1 MLKQIIQTGKP
12 YPVYIGTGLL
22 ARSGNIFTEAI
33 EHLSGKSVVIISD
46 SNVMPLY
53 GSITADSFRSAG
65 CQVYTYEIPAGETS
79 KNWNLLGALLEH
91 LVNLQ
96 ITRSDYLV
104 ALGGGVVGDLTG
116 FAASIYM
123 RGISFL
129 QIPTT
134 LLAAVDS
141 SVGGKT
147 AVDLQAG
154 KNLAG
159 TFWQPEAVLCDTD
172 VFHTLSREI
181 FLDGVAESI
190 KYGILRDRQL
200 FLSILNGGLEHTCND
215 IVAACIAMKGE
226 IVSEDE
232 FDRGTRELLNLG
244 HTFGHAIE
252 ACSHFAVTHGH
263 AVAIGI
269 HMAGQTAA
277 KLGICSKEC
286 SHDITNA
293 LLKLGFS
300 LDCPYSAEELYEVML
315 RDKKRKGGTID
326 LILPYAIGD
335 CRIYPV
341 TIEQLKEIMH
351 A

>member
-1 MLKQIIQTGKP
+1 MLVQKIQTGKP
-12 YPVYIGTGLL
+12 YSVYIGNGLL
-22 ARSGNIFTEAI
+22 PQVGSIFTEALPD
-33 EHLSGKSVVIISD
+33 LSGKSVVIISD

-53 GSITADSFRSAG
+53 CETVKNSFQDTG
-65 CQVYTYEIPAGETS
+65 CRVYTYEIPAGETS
-79 KNWNLLGALLEH
+79 KNWTLLGEVLEY
-91 LVNLQ
+91 LAGLE
-96 ITRSDYLV
+96 ITRSDYLI

-116 FAASIYM
+116 FAASIYL

-147 AVDLQAG
+147 AVDLKAG

-159 TFWQPEAVLCDTD
+159 TFWQPRAVLCDTD
-172 VFHTLSREI
+172 VFGTLSEKI

-190 KYGILRDRQL
+190 KYGILRDKKL
-200 FLSILNGGLEHTCND
+200 YENILHGGLKNNCNN
-215 IVAACIAMKGE
+215 IVASCIAMKGE

-252 ACSHFAVTHGH
+252 ACSSYEISHGH
-263 AVAIGI
+263 AVAIGMSI
-269 HMAGQTAA
+269 AGKVSCQLGLCSEACSEEITAA
-277 KLGICSKEC
+277 LQ
-286 SHDITNA
+286 T
-293 LLKLGFS
+293 LGFD
-300 LDCPYSAEELYEVML
+300 LTCPYPMDTLYQIML
-315 RDKKRKGGTID
+315 RDKKRRGNTID
-326 LILPYAIGD
+326 LILPFEIGD

-341 TIEQLKEIMH
+341 AIEKLEEITH
-351 A
+351 